1 MASEKQVVAE
11 MQQDGNA
18 PITDNQDFEAGE
30 QQEVQAS
37 ETSEQSVEQQTPQ
50 AEEVNWEESAKYFQ
64 SEKDKMQ
71 TENAKIKED
80 LEKYKALGQFVESR
94 EDVQQYIQDAVSGKV
109 EEQPQI
115 QVPEDF
121 DPWEAYN
128 DPNSASFQYRTAM
141 EQKNIELAVKSSN
154 AQLHEQIESKDRAA
168 KIDNELVK
176 EGLSDADKDN
186 FYKFANTPINQLGT
200 DVLVRMWRAADQNLN
215 PGVNQPSQEMEVVRK
230 NMQEPT
236 PTGVLQGEQPPA
248 VNESDKMWDGI
259 MKASQRTK
267 VL

>member
-1 MASEKQVVAE
+1 MAEKQVVAE
-11 MQQDGNA
+11 MQQDSA
-18 PITDNQDFEAGE
+18 PITDNQDFAAE
-30 QQEVQAS
+30 QAVDTSVQG
-37 ETSEQSVEQQTPQ
+37 VEQESPEQV
-50 AEEVNWEESAKYFQ
+50 EVNWEESAKYYQ

-71 TENAKIKED
+71 TENQKIKDD

-94 EDVQQYIQDAVSGKV
+94 EDVQSYIQDALTGKV
-109 EEQPQI
+109 EEKPQV

-128 DPNSASFQYRTAM
+128 DPNSASFQYRSEM
-141 EQKNIELAVKSSN
+141 ERHNIESAVKSSN
-154 AQLHEQIESKDRAA
+154 AQISEQMESRDRAA
-168 KIDNELVK
+168 KFDNELVK
-176 EGLSDADKDN
+176 EGLNESDKSN
-186 FYKFANTPINQLGT
+186 FYQFANTPINQLGT

-215 PGVNQPSQEMEVVRK
+215 PGLNNPSPEMDVVRR

-248 VNESDKMWDGI
+248 VNDSDAMWDGI

-267 VL
+267 IL

>member
-1 MASEKQVVAE
+1 MAEKQVVAE
-11 MQQDGNA
+11 MQQDSA
-18 PITDNQDFEAGE
+18 PITDNQDFATE
-30 QQEVQAS
+30 QVADTSVQG
-37 ETSEQSVEQQTPQ
+37 VEQESPEQV
-50 AEEVNWEESAKYFQ
+50 EVNWEESAKYYQ

-71 TENAKIKED
+71 TENQKIKDD

-94 EDVQQYIQDAVSGKV
+94 EDVQGYIQDALAGKV
-109 EEQPQI
+109 EEKPQI
-115 QVPEDF
+115 QVPEEF

-128 DPNSASFQYRTAM
+128 DPNSASFQYRSEM
-141 EQKNIELAVKSSN
+141 ERQNIESAVKSSN
-154 AQLHEQIESKDRAA
+154 AQFSEQMESRDRAA
-168 KIDNELVK
+168 KFDYELVK
-176 EGLSDADKDN
+176 EGLNESDKSN
-186 FYKFANTPINQLGT
+186 FYQFANTPINQLGT

-215 PGVNQPSQEMEVVRK
+215 PGINNPSPEMDVVRR

-248 VNESDKMWDGI
+248 VNENDAMWDGI

>member
-1 MASEKQVVAE
+1 MAEKQVVAE
-11 MQQDGNA
+11 MQQDSA
-18 PITDNQDFEAGE
+18 PITDNQDFAAESAADTS
-30 QQEVQAS
+30 VQG
-37 ETSEQSVEQQTPQ
+37 VEQESPEQV
-50 AEEVNWEESAKYFQ
+50 EVNWEESAKYYQ

-71 TENAKIKED
+71 TENTKIKDD

-94 EDVQQYIQDAVSGKV
+94 EDVQGYIQDALAGKV
-109 EEQPQI
+109 EEKPQV

-128 DPNSASFQYRTAM
+128 NPNSASFQYRTEM
-141 EQKNIELAVKSSN
+141 ERQNIESAVKNSTS
-154 AQLHEQIESKDRAA
+154 QLSEQMESRDRAA
-168 KIDNELVK
+168 KFDNELVK
-176 EGLSDADKDN
+176 EGLNESDKSN
-186 FYKFANTPINQLGT
+186 FYQFANTPINQLGT

-215 PGVNQPSQEMEVVRK
+215 PGLNNPSPEMDVVRR

-236 PTGVLQGEQPPA
+236 PTGVLQGQQPPA
-248 VNESDKMWDGI
+248 VNENDAMWDGI

>member
-1 MASEKQVVAE
+1 MAEKQVVAE
-11 MQQDGNA
+11 MQQDSA
-18 PITDNQDFEAGE
+18 PITDNQDFAA
-30 QQEVQAS
+30 QTA
-37 ETSEQSVEQQTPQ
+37 ETSEQSVEQASPQ
-50 AEEVNWEESAKYFQ
+50 QEEVNWEESAKYYQ

-71 TENAKIKED
+71 TENQKIKDD

-94 EDVQQYIQDAVSGKV
+94 EDVQGYIQDALAGKV
-109 EEQPQI
+109 EEKPQV

-128 DPNSASFQYRTAM
+128 DPNSASFQYRTEM
-141 EQKNIELAVKSSN
+141 ERQNIESAVKNSTS
-154 AQLHEQIESKDRAA
+154 QLSEQMESRDRAA
-168 KIDNELVK
+168 KFDNELVK
-176 EGLSDADKDN
+176 EGLNETDKSN
-186 FYKFANTPINQLGT
+186 FYQFANTPINQLGT

-215 PGVNQPSQEMEVVRK
+215 PGLNNPSPEMEVVRR

-248 VNESDKMWDGI
+248 VNESDAMWDGI

-267 VL
+267 II

>member
-1 MASEKQVVAE
+1 MAEKQVVAE
-11 MQQDGNA
+11 MQQDSA
-18 PITDNQDFEAGE
+18 PITDNQDFAAG
-30 QQEVQAS
+30 QTADTSVQG
-37 ETSEQSVEQQTPQ
+37 VEQESPEQV
-50 AEEVNWEESAKYFQ
+50 EVNWEESAKYYQ

-71 TENAKIKED
+71 TENQKIKDD

-94 EDVQQYIQDAVSGKV
+94 EDVQGYIQDALAGKV
-109 EEQPQI
+109 EEKPQV

-128 DPNSASFQYRTAM
+128 DPNSASFQYRSEM
-141 EQKNIELAVKSSN
+141 ERQNIESAVKNSN
-154 AQLHEQIESKDRAA
+154 AQLSDKLESRDRAA
-168 KIDNELVK
+168 KFDNELVR
-176 EGLSDADKDN
+176 EGLNETDKSK
-186 FYKFANTPINQLGT
+186 FYQFANTPINQLGT

-215 PGVNQPSQEMEVVRK
+215 PGLNNPSPEMDVVRR

-248 VNESDKMWDGI
+248 VNESDAMWDGI

-267 VL
+267 VI

>member
-1 MASEKQVVAE
+1 MAEKQVVAE
-11 MQQDGNA
+11 MQQDSA
-18 PITDNQDFEAGE
+18 PITDNQDFAAE
-30 QQEVQAS
+30 QTADTSVQG
-37 ETSEQSVEQQTPQ
+37 VEQESPEQV
-50 AEEVNWEESAKYFQ
+50 EVNWEESAKYYQ

-71 TENAKIKED
+71 TENQKIKDD

-94 EDVQQYIQDAVSGKV
+94 EDVQGYIQDALAGKV
-109 EEQPQI
+109 EEKPQV

-128 DPNSASFQYRTAM
+128 DPNSASFQYRSEM
-141 EQKNIELAVKSSN
+141 ERHNIESAVKSSN
-154 AQLHEQIESKDRAA
+154 AQISEQMESRDRAA
-168 KIDNELVK
+168 KFDNELVK
-176 EGLSDADKDN
+176 EGLNESDKSN
-186 FYKFANTPINQLGT
+186 FYQFANTPINQLGT

-215 PGVNQPSQEMEVVRK
+215 PGLNNPSPEMEVVRR

-248 VNESDKMWDGI
+248 VNESDAMWDGI